1 VLSLVGLLGLTGC
14 ATPPPPSVY
23 QLQAGEPAVSA
34 PRSPRG
40 VAVLLGPIGLPDYL
54 KHETLVQRQAD
65 GHLQV
70 DSQAHWA
77 GRLQDNVN
85 SVLLH
90 RLATQLNSS
99 RLVLHA
105 EREGFRPEVQAIVR
119 IDRLDSGPEQP
130 AVLEA
135 QWRLLDAQGEQ
146 RTSRILR
153 LQELHAKTTVDQVR
167 AQSLLLQQLSEQLAR
182 DIQWTALEV
191 EADAKAR
198 AVPNNKASKG
208 ATSKKREEEPKD
220 KPSAAPLR
228 TDMEVFRF

>member
-1 VLSLVGLLGLTGC
+1 MTGC

-54 KHETLVQRQAD
+54 KHEALMQRQAD

-77 GRLQDNVN
+77 GSLQDNVN

-208 ATSKKREEEPKD
+208 ATSKKREEEPKE